1 MLLFI
6 SIPLFSYWKTSLKCR
21 MNKKQLA
28 ILSVGNISH
37 KDEGIALYAGK
48 YLESNYS
55 FDPSV
60 DIIHGGVEGM
70 SLVNTFTQY
79 EEVLVLDAI
88 GIEDDPGSLY
98 DFPMP
103 QFRSFSTDGRAN
115 ETGVLECLNLLEGR
129 GETLPKVSLLAIVP
143 ASLDEEIGLS
153 PSLFKPFEAYVLMI
167 VKALEKKGFS
177 SEEKAEKQTLES
189 VIAGFNS

>member
-1 MLLFI
+1 
-6 SIPLFSYWKTSLKCR
+6 
-21 MNKKQLA
+21 MNKKQFA
-28 ILSVGNISH
+28 ILSIGNILH
-37 KDEGIALYAGK
+37 KDEGIALYTSK

-55 FDPSV
+55 FHPSV

-70 SLVNTFTQY
+70 SLLNIFMQY

-103 QFRSFSTDGRAN
+103 QFRSFSTDGSAN

-129 GETLPKVSLLAIVP
+129 GESLPRVSLLAIVP
-143 ASLDEEIGLS
+143 GSMDKEIGLS
-153 PSLFKPFEAYVLMI
+153 PALHHSFEAYLLMI
-167 VKALEKKGFS
+167 VKTLEKKGFT
-177 SEEKAEKQTLES
+177 SEAKADKQTLDS
-189 VIAGFNS
+189 VIESFVSKV